1 QHLASKISKLD
12 LYCRDS
18 KHAETLSFP
27 RLERFE
33 RLERLERMGWTNSVI
48 YANLSVRGGRLC
60 VMSSTINHPSRAAA
74 SLLGCH
80 WKTPARITSTS
91 LAIQVS
97 AVQGSSNFSKT

>member
-1 QHLASKISKLD
+1 ASGSGPRNGTSDCVLPETRA
-12 LYCRDS
+12 CRD
-18 KHAETLSFP
+18 LVFL

-33 RLERLERMGWTNSVI
+33 RLERLELAAPSILLSNFVI
-48 YANLSVRGGRLC
+48 YANLSARGGLLC

-91 LAIQVS
+91 LAIQ
-97 AVQGSSNFSKT
+97 